1 MKKIILLIVFT
12 IIFKSHAHQP
22 VLNDENPISIHSPY
36 LIEKPEVSKA
46 IYGTLLGEPH
56 IYKISSNKNFKFYA
70 GITVPKIEGCNN
82 FKKFSFQVLDA
93 NQKIIK
99 EFDGENFKWWPWY
112 EKYGRKWYWIG
123 PEFGTNF
130 KSNKTSD
137 AGDYYIKV
145 YNKKNIG
152 NYVLATGEDE
162 KFGPLVLAKLPF
174 ILPKINKKF
183 WGSGCDS

>member
-1 MKKIILLIVFT
+1 M
-12 IIFKSHAHQP
+12 
-22 VLNDENPISIHSPY
+22 IS
-36 LIEKPEVSKA
+36 
-46 IYGTLLGEPH
+46 
-56 IYKISSNKNFKFYA
+56 
-70 GITVPKIEGCNN
+70 
-82 FKKFSFQVLDA
+82 
-93 NQKIIK
+93 
-99 EFDGENFKWWPWY
+99 
-112 EKYGRKWYWIG
+112 
-123 PEFGTNF
+123 F
-130 KSNKTSD
+130 KSNNTFD